1 MRHKELDKIMK
12 HNALILLLAASTVA
26 ASAQTPAK
34 PAAPAAAKH
43 ATSAAKPATPAK
55 AALAP
60 TANPNVAPLI
70 KAPANIPPVKGIQK
84 ALFTLALRYQDIKV
98 GDGAPA
104 ETGKMLKYKFTLWL
118 AADGTKF
125 DATDDHPG
133 PPERDKDGKPVM
145 GEDGKPKTGEPQP
158 MPAVMGQGRPLPG
171 WDMGVEGMKA
181 GGIRRIFIPWQLG
194 FGAHELPAH
203 SATQPAV
210 PAKSD
215 LILQVELKEVS
226 DAPQPQ
232 RPGMMGGMHPPMS
245 SHPPMPGTPGAPPAP
260 GAAPKPPAS
269 ATPAAPP
276 APGAPPTAPKPAA
289 PASTAAPAAAP
300 APAPAPAATA
310 APATPAPAAPAQPQ
324 SK

>member
-1 MRHKELDKIMK
+1 M
-12 HNALILLLAASTVA
+12 A
-26 ASAQTPAK
+26 
-34 PAAPAAAKH
+34 
-43 ATSAAKPATPAK
+43 
-55 AALAP
+55 
-60 TANPNVAPLI
+60 
-70 KAPANIPPVKGIQK
+70 
-84 ALFTLALRYQDIKV
+84 
-98 GDGAPA
+98 
-104 ETGKMLKYKFTLWL
+104 
-118 AADGTKF
+118 TKF

-245 SHPPMPGTPGAPPAP
+245 SHPPMPGTPVLLRRQAPRPNRQLRQRPRLRPRQAP
-260 GAAPKPPAS
+260 RQPHPRPPRRLQ
-269 ATPAAPP
+269 PP
-276 APGAPPTAPKPAA
+276 HLLPHG
-289 PASTAAPAAAP
+289 S
-300 APAPAPAATA
+300 APAPAAPA